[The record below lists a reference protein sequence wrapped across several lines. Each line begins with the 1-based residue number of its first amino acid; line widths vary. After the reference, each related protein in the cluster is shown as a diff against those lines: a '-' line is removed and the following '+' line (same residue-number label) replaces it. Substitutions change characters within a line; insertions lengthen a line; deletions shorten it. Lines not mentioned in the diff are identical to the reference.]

1 MLYMYINYIIFYM
14 YGMLHTLQIYDQDS
28 YFKWNYNCLINTQK
42 IIIQKITT
50 LQPNEQNRYQG
61 FYYSTDMKTF
71 QFC

>member
-1 MLYMYINYIIFYM
+1 MPYMYINYIIFYM
-14 YGMLHTLQIYDQDS
+14 YGVLHTLQIYDRDS